1 MIAVVECVKGSNQ
14 RNEFIDGKMSYMF
27 DVKKPW
33 IENYGF
39 LEDTLQADGDA
50 LDCYI
55 VGKKHYEVGERVV
68 VGAVA
73 SIICFDEGKRDDK
86 MIVIDISCKVSWRRV
101 NRLLK
106 RLVHTI
112 RKYKKGTVVL
122 GVRKSPDWLYYEL
135 LKCHEYKELF
145 SKGE

>member
-1 MIAVVECVKGSNQ
+1 MIAVIECVKGGRQ
-14 RNEFIDGKMSYMF
+14 RYEFINGEMTYMF

-33 IENYGF
+33 VENYGF
-39 LEDTLQADGDA
+39 IEDTLQVDGDA

-55 VGKKHYEVGERVV
+55 ISDRKYEVGSKVS

-73 SIICFDEGKRDDK
+73 SIVCFDEGKRDDK
-86 MIVIDISCKVSWRRV
+86 MVCIDVACKISRRRID
-101 NRLLK
+101 RLLK

-112 RKYKKGTVVL
+112 RKYKRGTVVL
-122 GVRKSPDWLYYEL
+122 GVRRSPDWLYFEL
-135 LKCHEYKELF
+135 LKCHEYKKLF